1 MFSSLSRFK
10 REHGIPLETLLWKR
24 ASSCVEGRILWFFLN
39 CGGKLGVPLELRPGP
54 QGPARVALE
63 KSGLFLVARGTS
75 GFLSS
80 LPENR
85 SMSRV
90 QLVDLVFLSGS
101 DRDLGLPIKLHLES
115 QALSRLRPRTLLN
128 SRVVKGVSGLLSSS
142 CRELGLLQEDQQ
154 GSQASHHAVRGSSVF
169 HGSQCRGIRT
179 YLELRGNLVSFFL
192 AAGSA
197 GFHLRFNR

>member
-1 MFSSLSRFK
+1 MCCLREVRSIFELRGAHRIPLELQLAIGPCLEFSWETQCSSPAATGILGFLSRFIK
-10 REHGIPLETLLWKR
+10 
-24 ASSCVEGRILWFFLN
+24 
-39 CGGKLGVPLELRPGP
+39 GV
-54 QGPARVALE
+54 
-63 KSGLFLVARGTS
+63 
-75 GFLSS
+75 
-80 LPENR
+80 
-85 SMSRV
+85 
-90 QLVDLVFLSGS
+90 
-101 DRDLGLPIKLHLES
+101 
-115 QALSRLRPRTLLN
+115 RPRLVLRQGILCS
-128 SRVVKGVSGLLSSS
+128 SRFVKGVSGLLSSS